1 MLSFSLS
8 TNFKAICDQA
18 VGSDTIPCIH
28 GIRALSMAWIIL
40 GHTCIIS
47 FKYSDNMELR
57 KVVEQSFFFQTIS
70 NGAFSVDTF
79 FFISGFLVSFI
90 YFRYAL
96 SHEAKKL
103 WKNALIDR
111 EGFFVGNLSHQ
122 LSLLLSFVNAE
133 QMPKE
138 NSTSC
143 RKTSMNSHRA
153 AFISSA
159 SSHIAMLVSPFHIC
173 TSWASSKSQ

>member
-1 MLSFSLS
+1 MTKKIRRTTLSVLRCRTVSTITILTRISPSRSWRKKNYVNIHHTITHNNKLRRCIYLSINLLMFTALSEEILLSFSLT
-8 TNFKAICDQA
+8 TNFRAICDQA

-79 FFISGFLVSFI
+79 FFISGFLVSFL
-90 YFRYAL
+90 YFR
-96 SHEAKKL
+96 
-103 WKNALIDR
+103 
-111 EGFFVGNLSHQ
+111 
-122 LSLLLSFVNAE
+122 
-133 QMPKE
+133 
-138 NSTSC
+138 
-143 RKTSMNSHRA
+143 
-153 AFISSA
+153 
-159 SSHIAMLVSPFHIC
+159 
-173 TSWASSKSQ
+173 